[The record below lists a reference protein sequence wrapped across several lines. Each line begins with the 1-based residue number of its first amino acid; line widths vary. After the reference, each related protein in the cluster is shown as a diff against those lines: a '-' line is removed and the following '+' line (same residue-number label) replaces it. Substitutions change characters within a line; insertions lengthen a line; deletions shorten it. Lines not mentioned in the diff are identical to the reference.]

1 MKFGGTCL
9 SYNLTRLKL
18 LDLQLWFRSTDAT
31 VNNEDGISNSCN
43 KIILDDCP
51 GFLFLIWLKD
61 DDQEEEEEEK
71 INRGRQGGESW

>member
-9 SYNLTRLKL
+9 SYTSTRLKL

-51 GFLFLIWLKD
+51 GFLFLIWLKE